1 MKGAAI
7 TIIMKSKVERCLHPI
22 LIVLMD
28 ILRPNLTP
36 RTARRLHVTMY
47 RYLCMGQ
54 ETKSPR
60 LVVTYVIHPSSLLQS
75 DSTNGNSPFDAPGNL
90 HRHKNTLQRSK
101 LNGLGPILSLLPENL
116 MYYIISFIDYFERN
130 PTILLVSHCMTKL
143 LTRPEFLFELKYV
156 HEKCQNEIECNYY
169 PSEK

>member
-1 MKGAAI
+1 
-7 TIIMKSKVERCLHPI
+7 MKSKVERCLHPI

-36 RTARRLHVTMY
+36 RTARRLH
-47 RYLCMGQ
+47 
-54 ETKSPR
+54 
-60 LVVTYVIHPSSLLQS
+60 VIHPSSLLQS